1 MVFPNQITL
10 KESKRLKTIEQ
21 RQKLKQLKEDIFNSN
36 KPIFEVLKKYGFK
49 TVSEMKEVKT
59 KNNICYFNFRADAV
73 NKQIH
78 SQVKCPENAIE
89 IGGVNYWAGLEIVCN
104 RHYKDKK
111 NGVRLFVNYTYKIES
126 IGEKFFVIKDEVEDE
141 RITLNIKMLD
151 YFKLPYAGTCHSVQ
165 GLSIKDEMTL
175 FDVNTPYVDKYF
187 IWTALTRATDFGGQ
201 S

>member
-1 MVFPNQITL
+1 
-10 KESKRLKTIEQ
+10 
-21 RQKLKQLKEDIFNSN
+21 
-36 KPIFEVLKKYGFK
+36 
-49 TVSEMKEVKT
+49 
-59 KNNICYFNFRADAV
+59 
-73 NKQIH
+73 
-78 SQVKCPENAIE
+78 
-89 IGGVNYWAGLEIVCN
+89 
-104 RHYKDKK
+104 
-111 NGVRLFVNYTYKIES
+111 
-126 IGEKFFVIKDEVEDE
+126 VIKDEVEDE